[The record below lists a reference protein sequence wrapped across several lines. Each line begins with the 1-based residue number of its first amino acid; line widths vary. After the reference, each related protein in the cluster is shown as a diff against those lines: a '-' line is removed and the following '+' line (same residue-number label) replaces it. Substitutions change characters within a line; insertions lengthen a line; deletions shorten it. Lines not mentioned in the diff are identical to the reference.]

1 LRSQHSARKHPET
14 NMQNR
19 DLMTAKLIEEIDT
32 ARRENFMRFTL
43 LSAAATLAAAGVPR
57 FAHAFSLS
65 DLSQADASSG
75 VKTALE
81 KGAEVAVSLLGKQDG
96 FWGND
101 LVRIPLPDWIQK
113 AERAIKLLGRGGD
126 IDALKLGVNRAAEQA
141 VPQAKDLLVGAVR
154 GMSVQDAKG
163 ILTGGDDSATQF
175 FKTKTQSPLGEKFLP
190 IVAGVTDRIGLAKQ
204 YNELAGRVQKTG
216 FVQLKPEQATVER
229 HVTTK
234 ALDGLYFMIG
244 EQEKKIRKDPVGT
257 GSDILQRV
265 FGAVRR

>member
-1 LRSQHSARKHPET
+1 MYRRRIRKKT
-14 NMQNR
+14 LISRR
-19 DLMTAKLIEEIDT
+19 DYLI
-32 ARRENFMRFTL
+32 RLVF
-43 LSAAATLAAAGVPR
+43 LSAAATLASAGVSR
-57 FAHAFSLS
+57 FAHAFSIA

-101 LVRIPLPDWIQK
+101 LVRIALPDWIQK
-113 AERAIKLLGRGGD
+113 GERVIKLLGRGGD

-154 GMSVQDAKG
+154 SMSVQDAKG

-175 FKTKTQSPLGEKFLP
+175 FKTKTQSPLSEKFLP
-190 IVAGVTDRIGLAKQ
+190 IVSGVTNRIGLAQQ
-204 YNELAGRVQKTG
+204 YNEFAARIQKTG
-216 FVQLKPEQATVER
+216 MIQVKPEQATVER
-229 HVTTK
+229 HVTNK

-244 EQEKKIRKDPVGT
+244 EQEKKIRQDPVGT
-257 GSDILQRV
+257 GSDLLQRV

>member
-1 LRSQHSARKHPET
+1 MSVIKTHQLNLPIPDPSDQE
-14 NMQNR
+14 
-19 DLMTAKLIEEIDT
+19 IEIDG
-32 ARRENFMRFTL
+32 ARRHGLIRFTML
-43 LSAAATLAAAGVPR
+43 TAIATLNAAGLSVGFSGR
-57 FAHAFSLS
+57 AYAFSLS

-113 AERAIKLLGRGGD
+113 TERAIKLIGRGGD

-141 VPQAKDLLVGAVR
+141 VPESKALLVGAVKS
-154 GMSVQDAKG
+154 MSVDDAKG
-163 ILTGGDDSATQF
+163 ILTGGNDSATQF
-175 FKTKTQSPLGEKFLP
+175 FKGKTSSPLGEKFLP
-190 IVAGVTDRIGLAKQ
+190 IVTGVTDRIGLARQ

-216 FVQLKPEQATVER
+216 LIQLKPEQSTVER

-244 EQEKKIRKDPVGT
+244 EQEKKIRQDPVGT

-265 FGAVRR
+265 FGSLKR

>member
-1 LRSQHSARKHPET
+1 M
-14 NMQNR
+14 NNR
-19 DLMTAKLIEEIDT
+19 DLTTAALLDEIDT
-32 ARRENFMRFTL
+32 ARRENLIRFTF
-43 LSAAATLAAAGVPR
+43 LSAAATLVAAGMPR
-57 FAHAFSLS
+57 QAFAFSLS
-65 DLSQADASSG
+65 DLSQADASTG

-113 AERAIKLLGRGGD
+113 TERAIKLLGRGAD
-126 IDALKLGVNRAAEQA
+126 IDALKVGVNRAAEQA

-154 GMSVQDAKG
+154 AMSVQDAKG
-163 ILTGGDDSATQF
+163 ILTGGNDSATQF

-190 IVAGVTDRIGLAKQ
+190 IVSSVTDRIGLAKQ
-204 YNELAGRVQKTG
+204 YNELASRVQKTG

-229 HVTTK
+229 HVTVK

-244 EQEKKIRKDPVGT
+244 EQEKKIRQDPVGT